1 VAGDQRRVVLSAI
14 FGSCSQLERGLVMT
28 RLQEQN
34 HKICET
40 EIHEQ
45 AYFVVIDLIDL
56 VTIKQS
62 GLPAPGDEI
71 EIQSTLRIMVRTQSS
86 RAGTVWRRHSNRGT
100 RKRRKRAHVDLE
112 TYRYYLVLI

>member
-1 VAGDQRRVVLSAI
+1 MAGDQRRVVLSAI

-56 VTIKQS
+56 VTIK
-62 GLPAPGDEI
+62 
-71 EIQSTLRIMVRTQSS
+71 
-86 RAGTVWRRHSNRGT
+86 
-100 RKRRKRAHVDLE
+100 
-112 TYRYYLVLI
+112 